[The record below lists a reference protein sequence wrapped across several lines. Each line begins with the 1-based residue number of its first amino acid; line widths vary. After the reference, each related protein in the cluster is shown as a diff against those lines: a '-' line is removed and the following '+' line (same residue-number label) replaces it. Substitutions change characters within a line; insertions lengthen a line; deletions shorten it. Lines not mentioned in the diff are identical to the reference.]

1 MEATLQAA
9 PTVLLGPEETP
20 ELWRYLCRGLLL
32 QLGREGLLD
41 PALERA
47 SLECLER

>member
-9 PTVLLGPEETP
+9 PTVLPGPEETP

-32 QLGREGLLD
+32 QLGQEEMLAQPL
-41 PALERA
+41 AQA
-47 SLECLER
+47 ALECLEE